1 LRNREAAAQRGA
13 RQKGA
18 VTLDEIFSNDQGPV
32 LFVGDSGQYE
42 AGKIAAR
49 EKEKLPKDAIAIVQ
63 QLLLWIP
70 GGPGLEDTRLYWL
83 LGELYNARN
92 FPGTA
97 KDIFNVCVFSRG
109 YTFPEIREHQKIVRA
124 ALPAPASVAAK
135 FEPPSQTPPASL
147 PAPETRR
154 MNMHHVV
161 LIGGVAG
168 VVVLGLIFL
177 QVREI
182 RRRRKSEGR

>member
-1 LRNREAAAQRGA
+1 
-13 RQKGA
+13 
-18 VTLDEIFSNDQGPV
+18 
-32 LFVGDSGQYE
+32 
-42 AGKIAAR
+42 
-49 EKEKLPKDAIAIVQ
+49 
-63 QLLLWIP
+63 
-70 GGPGLEDTRLYWL
+70 
-83 LGELYNARN
+83 
-92 FPGTA
+92 
-97 KDIFNVCVFSRG
+97 
-109 YTFPEIREHQKIVRA
+109 VRA

-147 PAPETRR
+147 PAPETRP

-177 QVREI
+177 QVREL